1 MNKSRSA
8 LLAELRKYTT
18 PERWQKIHDVAI
30 NRTNLV
36 QVVIEDIYQEHNAGA
51 LIRTCDCF
59 GIQNVHVIENYYET
73 KIANSIS
80 KGSEKWIHVIKYEQP
95 NTNNTVAAI
104 NHLKAEGFTV
114 VATTPHNFDT
124 ELPNFEISQKTALL
138 FGTEGKGLT
147 QEALELADE
156 KLRIPIYGF
165 TESYNIS
172 VSAALILQQVV
183 TSLRREN
190 ISWRLSEKEQIEL
203 EIEWL
208 VKSMGKTGKVIAS
221 QFS

>member
-1 MNKSRSA
+1 M
-8 LLAELRKYTT
+8 ELRKYST
-18 PERWQKIHDVAI
+18 PERWQKINEVAS

-59 GIQNVHVIENYYET
+59 GIQKVHVIENYYET
-73 KIANSIS
+73 KIVNSIS
-80 KGSEKWIHVIKYEQP
+80 KGSEKWIHVTKYEQP

-104 NHLKAEGFTV
+104 NSLKEKGFKV
-114 VATTPHNFDT
+114 VATTPHNFDV
-124 ELPNFEISQKTALL
+124 ELPNFEITQKTALL

-147 QEALELADE
+147 QEALTLADE

-183 TSLRREN
+183 TSLRKGN
-190 ISWRLSEKEQIEL
+190 VDWRLSIGEQREL

-208 VKSMGKTGKVIAS
+208 VKSMGKTGTAIKK
-221 QFS
+221 QFT